1 MSFINSKFLSE
12 LIGTS
17 FLVMVVVGSGIMA
30 SNLSNET
37 SMILLAN
44 TIATGAGLT
53 ALIWTFINIS
63 GAHFNPC
70 VSLAMFLRKDISL
83 LELCNFISAQLIGGF
98 IGVLLANLMFDLDA
112 FQLSQN
118 SRSGI
123 NIFLSESIATFGLLM
138 IILGTLRLNSDLVAP
153 SVGLY
158 ISAGYWFTSST
169 SFANPAVTF
178 ARIFTDTFTGIFY
191 LDAACFIFFQILG
204 AIFAFK
210 VFKSLEN

>member
-30 SNLSNET
+30 SNLSNEI

-53 ALIWTFINIS
+53 ALIWTFIKIS

-70 VSLAMFLRKDISL
+70 VSLVMFLRKNISL
-83 LELCNFISAQLIGGF
+83 FELCNFIPAQLIGGF
-98 IGVLLANLMFDLDA
+98 IGVMLANLMFDLDA

-123 NIFLSESIATFGLLM
+123 NIFLSESIATFGLLSQKFCFKKVH
-138 IILGTLRLNSDLVAP
+138 RSDNSLLQVK
-153 SVGLY
+153 
-158 ISAGYWFTSST
+158 SS
-169 SFANPAVTF
+169 NEK
-178 ARIFTDTFTGIFY
+178 ARKTGSHIWCKLFIRPVF
-191 LDAACFIFFQILG
+191 LFQVKLKKTCFS
-204 AIFAFK
+204 K
-210 VFKSLEN
+210 C

>member
-53 ALIWTFINIS
+53 ALIWTFVNIS

-70 VSLAMFLRKDISL
+70 VSLAMFLRKNISL

>member
-53 ALIWTFINIS
+53 ALIWTFIKIS

-70 VSLAMFLRKDISL
+70 VTLVMFLRKDISL
-83 LELCNFISAQLIGGF
+83 FELYKFIPAQLIGGF
-98 IGVLLANLMFDLDA
+98 IGVMLANLMFDLDA
-112 FQLSQN
+112 FQFSQN

-138 IILGTLRLNSDLVAP
+138 IILGTSRLNSDLVAP

>member
-1 MSFINSKFLSE
+1 
-12 LIGTS
+12 
-17 FLVMVVVGSGIMA
+17 MA
-30 SNLSNET
+30 SNLSNEI

-53 ALIWTFINIS
+53 ALIWTFIKIS

-70 VSLAMFLRKDISL
+70 VSLVMFLRKDISL
-83 LELCNFISAQLIGGF
+83 FELCNFIPAQLIGGF
-98 IGVLLANLMFDLDA
+98 IGVMLANLMFDLDA

>member
-12 LIGTS
+12 HIGTS

-44 TIATGAGLT
+44 TLATGAGLT
-53 ALIWTFINIS
+53 ALIWTFIKIS

-70 VSLAMFLRKDISL
+70 VSLAMFLRKNISL

>member
-1 MSFINSKFLSE
+1 MSFFNSKFLSE

-30 SNLSNET
+30 SNLSNEI

-53 ALIWTFINIS
+53 ALIWTFIKIS

-70 VSLAMFLRKDISL
+70 VSLVMFLRKDISL
-83 LELCNFISAQLIGGF
+83 FELCIFIPAQLIGGF
-98 IGVLLANLMFDLDA
+98 IGVMLANLMFDLDA

>member
-30 SNLSNET
+30 SNLSNEI

-53 ALIWTFINIS
+53 ALIWTFIKIS

-70 VSLAMFLRKDISL
+70 VSLVMFLRKDISL
-83 LELCNFISAQLIGGF
+83 FELYNFIPAQLVGGF
-98 IGVLLANLMFDLDA
+98 IGVMLANLMFDLDA

-138 IILGTLRLNSDLVAP
+138 IVLGTLRLNSDLVAP

>member
-1 MSFINSKFLSE
+1 MSCINSKFLSE

>member
-37 SMILLAN
+37 SIILLAN

-53 ALIWTFINIS
+53 ALIWTFIKIS

-70 VSLAMFLRKDISL
+70 VSLVMFLRKDISL
-83 LELCNFISAQLIGGF
+83 FELCNFISAQLIGGF
-98 IGVLLANLMFDLDA
+98 IGVMLANLMFDLNA

-118 SRSGI
+118 SRTGI

-169 SFANPAVTF
+169 SFANPAVTI

>member
-98 IGVLLANLMFDLDA
+98 IGLLLANLMQKLI
-112 FQLSQN
+112 
-118 SRSGI
+118 SRHQRK
-123 NIFLSESIATFGLLM
+123 NLL
-138 IILGTLRLNSDLVAP
+138 LRKKYHLVC
-153 SVGLY
+153 Y
-158 ISAGYWFTSST
+158 QFEHHCCRKTNY
-169 SFANPAVTF
+169 
-178 ARIFTDTFTGIFY
+178 
-191 LDAACFIFFQILG
+191 
-204 AIFAFK
+204 
-210 VFKSLEN
+210 KS

>member
-1 MSFINSKFLSE
+1 MSFFNSKFLSE

-30 SNLSNET
+30 SNLSNEI

-53 ALIWTFINIS
+53 ALIWTIIKIS

-70 VSLAMFLRKDISL
+70 VSLVMFLRKDISL
-83 LELCNFISAQLIGGF
+83 FELCDFIPAQFIGGI
-98 IGVLLANLMFDLDA
+98 IGVMLANLMFDLNA

-118 SRSGI
+118 SRTGI

>member
-1 MSFINSKFLSE
+1 
-12 LIGTS
+12 
-17 FLVMVVVGSGIMA
+17 
-30 SNLSNET
+30 
-37 SMILLAN
+37 
-44 TIATGAGLT
+44 
-53 ALIWTFINIS
+53 
-63 GAHFNPC
+63 
-70 VSLAMFLRKDISL
+70 
-83 LELCNFISAQLIGGF
+83 
-98 IGVLLANLMFDLDA
+98 MFDLDA

-191 LDAACFIFFQILG
+191 LDAACFIVFQILG